1 MAGVLR
7 DDGLDVE
14 IHDDHFAPDAKDEEW
29 LSAVGRKQ
37 WIVVTRDERI
47 RYRAA
52 AKQAIRRAKVRA
64 FVLTAQGNLRAEMLA
79 DNFLKGLT
87 KVRRTIS
94 EQNPPFIARVS
105 RSGEIILSI
114 SDFVYSALK
123 SEEPDRAFAFSE
135 WKSPGI
141 FQHPSPVTAKLPF
154 RRMRLYAIDY
164 IDDAH
169 DSAELEFSREPEA
182 ILLCD
187 RRKILRRCEGAI
199 AAGMNEKRTPMICSP

>member
-1 MAGVLR
+1 MSPGFR
-7 DDGLDVE
+7 G
-14 IHDDHFAPDAKDEEW
+14 
-29 LSAVGRKQ
+29 
-37 WIVVTRDERI
+37 
-47 RYRAA
+47 A
-52 AKQAIRRAKVRA
+52 AKL
-64 FVLTAQGNLRAEMLA
+64 F
-79 DNFLKGLT
+79 
-87 KVRRTIS
+87 S
-94 EQNPPFIARVS
+94 
-105 RSGEIILSI
+105 SI

-187 RRKILRRCEGAI
+187 RRKILRRCERAI
-199 AAGMNEKRTPMICSP
+199 AAGMNEKRTPMICSPSPILYIFVTVNDQPSPRLPNRQSTNLFQFW